1 MESIETSLKFSTS
14 VFSERFC
21 DFFENF
27 MIFPT
32 VLSEYINKG
41 GERNYRAGKINANS
55 LYINDGV

>member
-41 GERNYRAGKINANS
+41 GERNYRAVKIKRKF
-55 LYINDGV
+55 VVF